1 MQTRSKNCWT
11 GLKISLMDIS
21 SIKEFLG
28 SDWTAVQENITSAL
42 DSDISLLNSTNRSI
56 LSQSGKQLRPMLA
69 LMVAR
74 ACAGRA
80 GDACVRY
87 AAAAELLHN
96 ATLLH
101 DDVADG
107 SELRRGKPTI
117 MSLMGPSVSV
127 LVGDYWL
134 VKAME
139 LILQDGE
146 TDVQVIRI
154 FSKTLSDLAEGEMLQ
169 LQKAQNGDT
178 VEDDYLRIIY
188 NKTASLFEAAC
199 VSAAISV
206 GAPEA
211 YVEAARRY
219 AVALGLAFQI
229 KDDILDY
236 SGTESV
242 GKPLGV
248 DILEQKITIPL
259 LGALGNVSGERSEE
273 VRAMVKDI
281 VGNPGLRDEIV
292 RFVKENGGLEYAVKR
307 LGEYVQ
313 EAVHALDVLPDS
325 KEKAGLV
332 ELARYTAIRDR

>member
-1 MQTRSKNCWT
+1 
-11 GLKISLMDIS
+11 MDIRAV
-21 SIKEFLG
+21 KEYLG
-28 SDWTAVQENITSAL
+28 QDWLSVQERIASAL
-42 DSDISLLNSTNRSI
+42 ESDISLLNSTNASI

-69 LMVAR
+69 LMFAR
-74 ACAGRA
+74 ACTGRA
-80 GDACVRY
+80 TDAGIRY

-96 ATLLH
+96 ATLLL

-107 SELRRGKPTI
+107 SELRRGKPTV

-139 LILQDGE
+139 LILQDSD
-146 TDVQVIRI
+146 TDTTAIRI

-169 LQKAQNGDT
+169 LQKAQSGDT
-178 VEDDYLRIIY
+178 DEKDYLRIIY

-199 VSAAISV
+199 VSASISAGV
-206 GAPEA
+206 SED
-211 YVEAARRY
+211 VVKAARDY

-248 DILEQKITIPL
+248 DILEQKITLPL
-259 LGALGNVSGERSEE
+259 LGALNNVSGQKQAE
-273 VRAMVKDI
+273 VRGMVKDI
-281 VGNPGLRDEIV
+281 VGRPELRDDIV
-292 RFVKENGGLEYAVKR
+292 SFVKENGGLEYAKAR
-307 LGEYVQ
+307 LEGYVN
-313 EAVHALDVLPDS
+313 EAVHALDILPDS
-325 KEKAGLV
+325 REKECLV
-332 ELARYTAIRDR
+332 ELARYTAIRDK

>member
-1 MQTRSKNCWT
+1 
-11 GLKISLMDIS
+11 MDIRAV
-21 SIKEFLG
+21 KEYLG
-28 SDWTAVQENITSAL
+28 QDWLTVQERIASAL
-42 DSDISLLNSTNRSI
+42 ESDISLLNSTNASI

-69 LMVAR
+69 LMFAR
-74 ACAGRA
+74 ACTGKATDAGI
-80 GDACVRY
+80 RY

-107 SELRRGKPTI
+107 SELRRGKPTV

-139 LILQDGE
+139 LILQDSD
-146 TDVQVIRI
+146 TDTTAIRI

-169 LQKAQNGDT
+169 LQKAQSGDT
-178 VEDDYLRIIY
+178 DEKDYLRIIY

-199 VSAAISV
+199 VSAAISAGV
-206 GAPEA
+206 SED
-211 YVEAARRY
+211 VVKAARDY

-248 DILEQKITIPL
+248 DILEQKITLPL
-259 LGALGNVSGERSEE
+259 LGALNNVSGQKQAE
-273 VRAMVKDI
+273 VRGMVRDI
-281 VGNPGLRDEIV
+281 VGRPELRDDV
-292 RFVKENGGLEYAVKR
+292 VSFVKENGGLEYAKAR
-307 LGEYVQ
+307 LEKYVN
-313 EAVHALDVLPDS
+313 EAVHALDILPDS
-325 KEKAGLV
+325 REKEYLM

>member
-1 MQTRSKNCWT
+1 
-11 GLKISLMDIS
+11 MDIRAV
-21 SIKEFLG
+21 KEYLG
-28 SDWTAVQENITSAL
+28 QDWLSVQERIASAL
-42 DSDISLLNSTNRSI
+42 ESDISLLNSTNASI

-69 LMVAR
+69 LMFAR
-74 ACAGRA
+74 ACTGRA
-80 GDACVRY
+80 TDAGIRY
-87 AAAAELLHN
+87 AAASELLHN

-107 SELRRGKPTI
+107 SELRRGKPTV

-139 LILQDGE
+139 LILQDSD
-146 TDVQVIRI
+146 TDTTAIRI

-169 LQKAQNGDT
+169 LQKAQSGDT
-178 VEDDYLRIIY
+178 DEKDYLRIIY

-199 VSAAISV
+199 VSAAISAGV
-206 GAPEA
+206 SED
-211 YVEAARRY
+211 VVKAARDY

-248 DILEQKITIPL
+248 DILEQKITLPL
-259 LGALGNVSGERSEE
+259 LGALNNVSGQKQAE
-273 VRAMVKDI
+273 VRGMVKDI
-281 VGNPGLRDEIV
+281 VGRPELRDDIV
-292 RFVKENGGLEYAVKR
+292 SFVKENGGLEYAKAR
-307 LGEYVQ
+307 LEEYVN
-313 EAVHALDVLPDS
+313 EAVHALDILPDS
-325 KEKAGLV
+325 REKECLV
-332 ELARYTAIRDR
+332 ELARYTAIRDK